1 MTVLMGLCTD
11 QPDNIVIACGLLSII
26 VGSIGAL
33 NQTKLKRMLAYSA
46 IGHMGFMLIGIGVGT
61 YASYQATIVYMIIYI
76 IMTINSFTMIM
87 ELGLQKIVEVRGLSR
102 RNGVV
107 GMTMGLGLMS
117 IAGIPPL
124 AGFYNKYLVLRGA
137 VEATLI
143 GVSVVAVVMSV
154 ISSYYY
160 VRIIR

>member
-1 MTVLMGLCTD
+1 
-11 QPDNIVIACGLLSII
+11 
-26 VGSIGAL
+26 
-33 NQTKLKRMLAYSA
+33 MLAYSA

-61 YASYQATIVYMIIYI
+61 YASYQATIVYMIVYI

-107 GMTMGLGLMS
+107 GMTLGLGLMS

-137 VEATLI
+137 VETTLI
-143 GVSVVAVVMSV
+143 GVSIVAVVMSV

>member
-1 MTVLMGLCTD
+1 
-11 QPDNIVIACGLLSII
+11 
-26 VGSIGAL
+26 
-33 NQTKLKRMLAYSA
+33 
-46 IGHMGFMLIGIGVGT
+46 
-61 YASYQATIVYMIIYI
+61 
-76 IMTINSFTMIM
+76 M
-87 ELGLQKIVEVRGLSR
+87 ELGLQKIVEVRGMSR

-107 GMTMGLGLMS
+107 GMTLGLGLMS

-137 VEATLI
+137 VESTLI

-160 VRIIR
+160 VRIIRWMYFEDATEVAVILPKISTRSSMVLGATTFGILTLMLYPTVLMSITAPVVYLV